1 MKIHE
6 IINRIRGNDPITLM
20 MLKDITKKDV
30 NELDYQTDAIILHSG
45 NIHDVYIVKAFI
57 QKGLNIKGLNN
68 KGENALFTQQNPEVL
83 QLLIN
88 EGLSVNQKAIHG
100 QTALMTHADNID
112 KVKILVEAG
121 ADINAKTHY
130 DSTVAFFITDTSV
143 LDYLTERGL
152 DLSVKNK
159 SGETPLFKR
168 EIFTNPLLFKAFI
181 DRGADINALAIH
193 GKNTIMKHISL
204 LNTNENGADALKI
217 LKIAVEKGLNIY
229 HEDDYGNTL
238 FKEIQSATVLR
249 AIFDENELNLNRQKC
264 DGQTLFENMD
274 FKYIAQDLY
283 LSGHLEESTLFSIP
297 ENRSVGDYL
306 IKSFHSSF
314 PEEAQKLIVLKEK
327 LQIINSLHDNVL
339 CEPELRHEHKKRL

>member
-6 IINRIRGNDPITLM
+6 IINRVRSNDPITLM
-20 MLKDITKKDV
+20 MLKDITRKDV

-45 NIHDVYIVKAFI
+45 TIHDVYIVKALI

-68 KGENALFTQQNPEVL
+68 KGETALFTQQNPEVL
-83 QLLIN
+83 QLLISK
-88 EGLSVNQKAIHG
+88 GLSVNQKAEHG
-100 QTALMTHADNID
+100 QTALMSHADNID
-112 KVKILVEAG
+112 RVKILVEAG

-143 LDYLTERGL
+143 LDYLTENGL
-152 DLSVKNK
+152 DLSVQNK
-159 SGETPLFKR
+159 SGEIPLFKR
-168 EIFTNPLLFKAFI
+168 EIFKNPLLFKAFV
-181 DRGADINALAIH
+181 DKGADINATAIH

-204 LNTNENGADALKI
+204 LNTNENCADALKT

-238 FKEIQSATVLR
+238 FKEVQSASVLR
-249 AIFDENELNLNRQKC
+249 AIFNEDELNLNRQKS
-264 DGQTLFENMD
+264 DGETLFENMD
-274 FKYIAQDLY
+274 FKYIVQDLY

-306 IKSFHSSF
+306 IKSLHSSF
-314 PEEAQKLIVLKEK
+314 PEESQKLIVLKEK
-327 LQIINSLHDNVL
+327 LQIIHSLHGNVPA
-339 CEPELRHEHKKRL
+339 ESELKHGHKKRL